1 MKKIYLCGAAALAM
15 LFTACSADDPTQPDQ
30 GKVSEVD
37 QTLYVNM
44 SIHGDNVSGSRA
56 AAFNGTPDA
65 GSNFDAGTTQE
76 NAVNNAYFVF
86 YDEDGNVVGDIVSVG
101 LSNLKP
107 SAATNG
113 TIDQYY
119 KSVVP
124 VSVRKGEKVPVG
136 VIC

>member
-65 GSNFDAGTTQE
+65 GSNFDAGTTQ
-76 NAVNNAYFVF
+76 
-86 YDEDGNVVGDIVSVG
+86 
-101 LSNLKP
+101 
-107 SAATNG
+107 
-113 TIDQYY
+113 
-119 KSVVP
+119 
-124 VSVRKGEKVPVG
+124 
-136 VIC
+136 